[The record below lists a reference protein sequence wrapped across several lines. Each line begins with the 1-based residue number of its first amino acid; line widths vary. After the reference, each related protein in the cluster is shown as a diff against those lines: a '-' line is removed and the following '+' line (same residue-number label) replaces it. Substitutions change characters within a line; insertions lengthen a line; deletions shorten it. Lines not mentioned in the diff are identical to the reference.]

1 MPDFFTSLISNMPTS
16 MAAFSVS
23 TAIVALA
30 EMGDKTQLLALLLA
44 ARFRKPLPIILAIL
58 AATLINH
65 GLSAVLGQFI
75 TRMVDPTVMMW
86 ILAAGFIGMAIWM
99 LIPDELDDET
109 ENINKWQRYG
119 VFGATFVLFFLAEI
133 GDKTQIATVALAA
146 RFDSIFWVTAG
157 TTLGMLL
164 ANVPA
169 VFIGDKL
176 AHKLP
181 IALIHKISAFIFL
194 TIGIFTIVQHYFF

>member
-1 MPDFFTSLISNMPTS
+1 MHEFLI
-16 MAAFSVS
+16 S

-44 ARFRKPLPIILAIL
+44 ARFRKPIPILIAIL

-65 GLSAVLGQFI
+65 GLSAVLGQWI
-75 TRMVDPTVMMW
+75 TTVLSPEVLIW
-86 ILAAGFIGMAIWM
+86 VLSLGFIGMAAWM

-109 ENINKWQRYG
+109 DSINKWQRFG

-146 RFDSIFWVTAG
+146 RYDSIFWVMAG
-157 TTLGMLL
+157 TTVGMML
-164 ANVPA
+164 ANAPA
-169 VFIGDKL
+169 VFVGNKL
-176 AHKLP
+176 ADKLP
-181 IALIHKISAFIFL
+181 ISLIHKIGAVIFL
-194 TIGIFTIVQHYFF
+194 IIGVSTLVQHYFW

>member
-1 MPDFFTSLISNMPTS
+1 